1 VYKFKRF
8 PDRSHW
14 GLNNLMAYC
23 AQTFVAIVDPCS
35 VQMITC
41 LYGHRAMTSAVQ
53 WSSNTRTR
61 GIERGNSTTLASGDE
76 SGVIIVWDIKKARKM
91 YAFEEEGMFGK
102 KAIVS
107 LRWIFNE
114 DNTFLLSLSTGST
127 LSLWS
132 IQNRNRVWKYEFTEP
147 VLCLSLDPFSS
158 NSACFSC
165 DSGWIIVI
173 NDLNTRKAPEKVE
186 QRLKVEPTKDKNGN
200 VTSSLRDFIYSPHGR
215 NQMFLVSKRDITIY
229 DMEIR
234 QPIVGRVIRSGKSE
248 FRRMYTVED
257 DPSMFYSLQEDGTVA
272 VWEYNATTKHFEST
286 LCDIVRGSKHGA
298 DRPGLLYGLAFSPI
312 DRNKLCAVSAD
323 GKLWVW
329 DFIRELNSNGTK
341 KARWILSG
349 ILETTS
355 STIASIQVSPFSNE
369 LAVGTSNGT
378 LLIYDLLN
386 GLMTVKHDLFN
397 LPILGVRWF
406 TETDVLCFS
415 SKKVSAKGYANELV
429 AVDLLSGKHKQLRLD
444 KKNDE
449 APIRAIR
456 VSYSMKYLIVLV
468 QDHPIEIYSLQN
480 FALIKLLPFTNITAL
495 EWCPNRISIN
505 KRASTDNIQPSV
517 DASNSTTSSEQ
528 DISVSKKSAKEHFY
542 FTTADG
548 SLHFYHIEDGK
559 VYADTKKPKIFSY
572 NQIFALAWKNDY
584 LVSGD
589 SMGNINYWE
598 INNKRNRTFSTHRGL
613 IRKILFSPDSN
624 NILVHFAEGDFAIW
638 DLEQGTKVGHSPSHI
653 KAACIDWAPG
663 NHPVISTNTGTI
675 MIWDIGLTTTNSS
688 AAFNSLLEPMA
699 SPALLPSNHVQYLR
713 SLLENGPLINI
724 NSFEIEPGL
733 KIRRN
738 GFGEYIPKDCR
749 DKPLVEQVLIHT
761 QLIEEKLLEKF
772 KDPNISTAERCY
784 LAAQFFGDLVSMQFW
799 RMAKEYLISYKKK
812 NDESIQSH
820 GEQSIEETKH
830 KAQIEQE
837 KIMQSGNQEETSN
850 STGSPNLLISATSL
864 DNFDPLT
871 RKSSLPA
878 VYDLL
883 RDNESVLSDE
893 MSVLKEHDQAVRANA
908 SKGTPS
914 LFFKVAQDEAIMNQ
928 KGQAVKLL
936 LETPQNHRD
945 LHINYLHACVI
956 AAANSGGD
964 QSYFRQTV
972 QFVASNLISLKSDRD
987 LDFGVELLCL
997 IDEGFK
1003 ACKILQDFDKWEK
1016 AARLAKCILP
1026 EEQSRIILTRW
1037 ADHLTSTGQL
1047 LKSIGIFMSLGLFK
1061 EVIDLLHKSE
1071 LDDIGALFS
1080 KACLEFGFDI
1090 PMLHKKTILRV
1101 TMPTTLS
1108 SPSYSS
1114 AKDHDDYETTCRKL
1128 LYFIYQQYGTFL
1140 QKIGNEELAD
1150 HYKYNLIKAEDCGI
1164 VKKEEQPSPTHEIT
1178 QSLSL
1183 IDTSFDS
1190 NISPPNEPVVPPIKQ
1205 DLIETSSGD
1214 LIDFTQ
1220 QE

>member
-1 VYKFKRF
+1 
-8 PDRSHW
+8 
-14 GLNNLMAYC
+14 
-23 AQTFVAIVDPCS
+23 
-35 VQMITC
+35 
-41 LYGHRAMTSAVQ
+41 
-53 WSSNTRTR
+53 
-61 GIERGNSTTLASGDE
+61 
-76 SGVIIVWDIKKARKM
+76 
-91 YAFEEEGMFGK
+91 
-102 KAIVS
+102 
-107 LRWIFNE
+107 
-114 DNTFLLSLSTGST
+114 
-127 LSLWS
+127 
-132 IQNRNRVWKYEFTEP
+132 
-147 VLCLSLDPFSS
+147 
-158 NSACFSC
+158 
-165 DSGWIIVI
+165 
-173 NDLNTRKAPEKVE
+173 
-186 QRLKVEPTKDKNGN
+186 
-200 VTSSLRDFIYSPHGR
+200 
-215 NQMFLVSKRDITIY
+215 
-229 DMEIR
+229 
-234 QPIVGRVIRSGKSE
+234 
-248 FRRMYTVED
+248 
-257 DPSMFYSLQEDGTVA
+257 
-272 VWEYNATTKHFEST
+272 
-286 LCDIVRGSKHGA
+286 
-298 DRPGLLYGLAFSPI
+298 
-312 DRNKLCAVSAD
+312 
-323 GKLWVW
+323 
-329 DFIRELNSNGTK
+329 
-341 KARWILSG
+341 
-349 ILETTS
+349 
-355 STIASIQVSPFSNE
+355 
-369 LAVGTSNGT
+369 
-378 LLIYDLLN
+378 
-386 GLMTVKHDLFN
+386 
-397 LPILGVRWF
+397 
-406 TETDVLCFS
+406 
-415 SKKVSAKGYANELV
+415 
-429 AVDLLSGKHKQLRLD
+429 
-444 KKNDE
+444 
-449 APIRAIR
+449 
-456 VSYSMKYLIVLV
+456 
-468 QDHPIEIYSLQN
+468 
-480 FALIKLLPFTNITAL
+480 
-495 EWCPNRISIN
+495 
-505 KRASTDNIQPSV
+505 
-517 DASNSTTSSEQ
+517 
-528 DISVSKKSAKEHFY
+528 
-542 FTTADG
+542 
-548 SLHFYHIEDGK
+548 
-559 VYADTKKPKIFSY
+559 
-572 NQIFALAWKNDY
+572 
-584 LVSGD
+584 
-589 SMGNINYWE
+589 
-598 INNKRNRTFSTHRGL
+598 
-613 IRKILFSPDSN
+613 
-624 NILVHFAEGDFAIW
+624 
-638 DLEQGTKVGHSPSHI
+638 
-653 KAACIDWAPG
+653 
-663 NHPVISTNTGTI
+663 
-675 MIWDIGLTTTNSS
+675 
-688 AAFNSLLEPMA
+688 
-699 SPALLPSNHVQYLR
+699 
-713 SLLENGPLINI
+713 
-724 NSFEIEPGL
+724 
-733 KIRRN
+733 
-738 GFGEYIPKDCR
+738 
-749 DKPLVEQVLIHT
+749 
-761 QLIEEKLLEKF
+761 
-772 KDPNISTAERCY
+772 
-784 LAAQFFGDLVSMQFW
+784 
-799 RMAKEYLISYKKK
+799 MAKEYLISYKKK